1 MKKTIKKSKYF
12 IILLMVLLALKSCRS
27 SEDIKMEDF
36 EKAKIESV
44 DIKETYIGFT
54 LDRATDEN
62 TIGFLYEEDF
72 EDFDKISNQI
82 RDGLTI
88 EYKGLQN
95 KNKTLFMNVKGD
107 AEVNYIILKE
117 IKFLDEQH

>member
-1 MKKTIKKSKYF
+1 
-12 IILLMVLLALKSCRS
+12 MVLLALKSCRS